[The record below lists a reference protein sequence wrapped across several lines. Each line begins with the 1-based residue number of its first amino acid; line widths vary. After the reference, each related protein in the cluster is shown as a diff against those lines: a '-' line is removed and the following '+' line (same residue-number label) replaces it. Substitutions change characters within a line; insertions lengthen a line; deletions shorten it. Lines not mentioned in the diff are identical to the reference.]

1 MHFSEKGARFEIW
14 ADNRRF
20 WRGLGVLPES
30 ALELADRVLL
40 FYSEPVSATVVGAS
54 FLVKLQHFPLR
65 IVELSSPLLEAPLKL
80 DRAFHAAKLQHHPY
94 HSEETLSSPEPK
106 SRVIKP
112 ESHPTLKRRH
122 SASGSSQETVR
133 TRFRTR
139 EPSPRN
145 LWPTNRQ
152 SSLRDD
158 RDSFEILSSD
168 KHTEGRAGRDHP
180 IDDSEW
186 SERGS
191 SRAS

>member
-1 MHFSEKGARFEIW
+1 MRCARPP
-14 ADNRRF
+14 F
-20 WRGLGVLPES
+20 WRGLWLFR
-30 ALELADRVLL
+30 ADSGRDLGFWAGFGL
-40 FYSEPVSATVVGAS
+40 GCPS
-54 FLVKLQHFPLR
+54 
-65 IVELSSPLLEAPLKL
+65 
-80 DRAFHAAKLQHHPY
+80 D
-94 HSEETLSSPEPK
+94 SEETLSSPEMK

-122 SASGSSQETVR
+122 SASGSSRETVR

-186 SERGS
+186 SERRS